1 MSQVKTKLVR
11 FCYCHLAEPHAFAE
25 GMEAKYSVNV
35 LIDKEDKETLNRI
48 VKGYQEALQE
58 GIEKF
63 GASFKAKATQLK
75 RVPGAKEGLLIDC
88 DAEEKYAGNPECK
101 NKYMLAVKSNKPV
114 SVGYRKN
121 GVTYAYSDKN
131 AILEDVYSGCYGAVS
146 FNFYPFNKVGTGIA
160 AGLNSVLKVKD
171 GEPLG
176 GHSSVTADFGDASEF
191 DEETGS
197 DDLSAL
203 L

>member
-11 FCYCHLAEPHAFAE
+11 FIYCHLAEPHAFAE
-25 GMEAKYSVNV
+25 GQDAKYSVNV
-35 LIDKEDKETLNRI
+35 LIDKDDKETLARI
-48 VKGYQEALQE
+48 LKGYQEAVQDGVE
-58 GIEKF
+58 DY
-63 GASFKAKATQLK
+63 GASFKAKATPLK
-75 RVPGAKEGLLIDC
+75 REPGSTRGLLVDC
-88 DAEEKYAGNPECK
+88 DADERYSAPEFK
-101 NKYMLAVKSNKPV
+101 NKYMLAVKSNNPV

-121 GVTYAYSDKN
+121 GVTYAYSNKEE
-131 AILEDVYSGCYGAVS
+131 IMEDVYSGCYGAVS

-197 DDLSAL
+197 DDLSDL

>member
-11 FCYCHLAEPHAFAE
+11 FCYCHLAEPRAVVE
-25 GMEAKYSVNV
+25 GQDKKYSLNI
-35 LIDKEDKETLNRI
+35 LIDKEDRETLARI
-48 VKGYQEALQE
+48 QKAYEEAVQE

-63 GASFKAKATQLK
+63 GQSFKGKVTPLKKASGVGSRGIIT
-75 RVPGAKEGLLIDC
+75 DC
-88 DAEEKYAGNPECK
+88 DADEKFSAPEFK
-101 NKYMLAVKSNKPV
+101 NKYMLSAKSNRPV

-121 GVTYAYSDKN
+121 GVTYAYSSKEEIEEN
-131 AILEDVYSGCYGAVS
+131 VYSGCYGAIN
-146 FNFYPFNKVGTGIA
+146 FNLYPYTTVGTGIA

>member
-1 MSQVKTKLVR
+1 MSTVKTKLVR
-11 FCYCHLAEPHAFAE
+11 FAFCHLAEPHAFAD
-25 GMEAKYSVNV
+25 GQEAKYSVNA

-48 VKGYQEALQE
+48 LKGYQEAVQE
-58 GIEKF
+58 GVEKF

-75 RVPGAKEGLLIDC
+75 RIPGTKEGLLIDC
-88 DAEEKYAGNPECK
+88 DAEEKYAGSPEFK

-121 GVTYAYSDKN
+121 GVTYAYSSKE
-131 AILEDVYSGCYGAVS
+131 AIMEDVYSGCYGAVS
-146 FNFYPFNKVGTGIA
+146 FNFYPFNKVGIGIA

-191 DEETGS
+191 DDLTGS
-197 DDLSAL
+197 EDLSDL

>member
-11 FCYCHLAEPHAFAE
+11 FCYCHLAEPHAFAD

-75 RVPGAKEGLLIDC
+75 REPGSTRGLLVDC
-88 DAEEKYAGNPECK
+88 DADERYSAPEFK
-101 NKYMLAVKSNKPV
+101 NKYMLAIKSINPV

-121 GVTYAYSDKN
+121 GVTYAYSDKE
-131 AILEDVYSGCYGAVS
+131 AIREDVYSGCYGAVS

-191 DEETGS
+191 DEEAGS